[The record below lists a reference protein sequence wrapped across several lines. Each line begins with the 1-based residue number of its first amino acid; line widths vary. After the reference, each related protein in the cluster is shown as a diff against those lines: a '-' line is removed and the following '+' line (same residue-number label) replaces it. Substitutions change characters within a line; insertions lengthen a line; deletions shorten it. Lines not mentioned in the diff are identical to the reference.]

1 MAVYTE
7 VSFDEAGVF
16 LHSLNLG
23 PLQSIK
29 GAAGGIENTNYFVD
43 VEQGQYVLTLFERL
57 SFEQLPFYLELMKHL
72 AMHAIPV
79 PDPVAN
85 QDGRLLHRLN
95 GKPAAVVNKLS
106 GHSELAPTAAHCA
119 SVGDM
124 LAKMHLAVHDY
135 PNQQPNLRGLTWW
148 NDTVPLVLPH
158 ITPEQRTL
166 LLAELAYQNHVAESA
181 AYRSLPRGV
190 IHADLFRDNVMF
202 ENGQLTGFF
211 DFYFAG
217 YDTFLFDIGICLNDW
232 CIDLETG
239 ALDTVRAGAFMSA
252 YQQVRP
258 LTAQERTLLPSQQRA
273 GAFRFWLSRLWDF
286 YLPREASVLKAH
298 DPSHFERVLRQRL
311 AHAYTL

>member
-29 GAAGGIENTNYFVD
+29 GSVGGIENTNYFVD

-85 QDGRLLHRLN
+85 QEGRLLHRLN

-106 GHSELAPTAAHCA
+106 GHSELAPTAAYCA

-124 LAKMHLAVHDY
+124 LAKMHLAVRDY
-135 PNQQPNLRGLTWW
+135 PNQQPNLRGLAWW

-158 ITPEQRTL
+158 ITLEQRTL

-239 ALDTVRAGAFMSA
+239 ALDIARADAFMAA
-252 YQQVRP
+252 YQKVRT